1 MMLKSE
7 LKENM
12 YIVNWLRQRIKIL
25 TISDNSM
32 EVLGKTG
39 LVKTS
44 KLDKN
49 ILDYAKVSED
59 QTDNYIQ
66 LDPFKS

>member
-1 MMLKSE
+1 M
-7 LKENM
+7 
-12 YIVNWLRQRIKIL
+12 RQHIKIL

-44 KLDKN
+44 RLDKN
-49 ILDYAKVSED
+49 ILSYARVSDD
-59 QTDNYIQ
+59 QTDDYIQ
-66 LDPFKS
+66 SDPFKL

>member
-1 MMLKSE
+1 MLKTE

-25 TISDNSM
+25 TISDKSM

-44 KLDKN
+44 RLDKN
-49 ILDYAKVSED
+49 ILSYARVSDD
-59 QTDNYIQ
+59 QTDDYIQ
-66 LDPFKS
+66 LDPFKL